1 MIHGGNRKLLRRMR
15 GKQCDMRQVGEGVD
29 GRMDGGGKDEGAEAA
44 VNTLSLQGERDRSR

>member
-15 GKQCDMRQVGEGVD
+15 GKQCDMRQVGGGVD